1 MYRFTGKSDMDAA
14 PVDDRQE
21 KFSGTQEVREAHRFD
36 AAKLEA
42 YLADR
47 IEGFQ
52 KPLEVR
58 QFKGGQSNPT
68 YQLITPNRK
77 YVLRRKPPGKL
88 LASAHAV
95 DREYRIISALHPT
108 GFPVPK
114 PYLLCE
120 DESIIGTMF
129 YVMDCVEGRIYW
141 GPMLP
146 DQTPKQRSEI
156 YDAMNDTF
164 ARLHNMDWQKL
175 GLEDF
180 GKPGNYVGRQVARWT
195 KQYKASETDRI
206 DEMEKLI
213 EWLPQHLPTDAR
225 DSIVHGDYRLD
236 NMILHPTEPKVIAV
250 LDWELCTIGDPM
262 ADFTYH
268 LMQWMMPE
276 GTTTGGGTGS
286 LLGADLAALGIP
298 AMEAYTEAY
307 CRRTNRAGVPN
318 LNYYAAYN
326 FFRLAGILQGI
337 VGRVRDGT
345 ASNANAAQNAAAVR
359 PLAERAWHFA
369 KRAGAR

>member
-1 MYRFTGKSDMDAA
+1 M
-14 PVDDRQE
+14 
-21 KFSGTQEVREAHRFD
+21 
-36 AAKLEA
+36 LEA

-47 IEGFQ
+47 IDGFQ

-68 YQLITPNRK
+68 YQLVTPNRK

-95 DREYRIISALHPT
+95 DREFRVISALHPT

-114 PYLLCE
+114 SYLLCE

-129 YVMDCVEGRIYW
+129 YVMECVEGRIYW

-156 YDAMNDTF
+156 YDAMNETL
-164 ARLHNMDWQKL
+164 AKLHSLDYEKI
-175 GLEDF
+175 GLADF
-180 GKPGNYVGRQVARWT
+180 GKPGNYVGRQISRWT
-195 KQYKASETDRI
+195 KQYQASVTETV
-206 DEMEKLI
+206 DEMDKLI
-213 EWLPQHLPTDAR
+213 EWLPAHLPTDER
-225 DSIVHGDYRLD
+225 TSVVHGDYRLD
-236 NMILHPTEPKVIAV
+236 NMIIHPTEPKVIAV

-262 ADFTYH
+262 ADFAYH
-268 LMQWMMPE
+268 LMQWVMPE
-276 GTTTGGGTGS
+276 GGTGGGTGS
-286 LLGADLAALGIP
+286 LVNVDLAALGIP
-298 AMEAYTEAY
+298 TMEAYTTAY
-307 CRRTNRAGVPN
+307 CRRTGRATTPN
-318 LNYYAAYN
+318 MDYYAAYN

-345 ASNANAAQNAAAVR
+345 AANANAAQNAAAVR
-359 PLAERAWHFA
+359 PLAERGWYFA
-369 KRAGAR
+369 KRAGAPG

>member
-1 MYRFTGKSDMDAA
+1 MDAA
-14 PVDDRQE
+14 PLDDRQE
-21 KFSGTQEVREAHRFD
+21 KYSGTQEVREAHRFE

-42 YLADR
+42 YLAER
-47 IEGFQ
+47 IDGFQ
-52 KPLEVR
+52 TPLEVR

-88 LASAHAV
+88 LPSAHAV
-95 DREYRIISALHPT
+95 DREFRVISALHPT
-108 GFPVPK
+108 GFPVAK
-114 PYLLCE
+114 PYVLCE
-120 DESIIGTMF
+120 DEGVIGTIF
-129 YVMDCVEGRIYW
+129 YVMECVEGRIYW

-146 DQTPKQRSEI
+146 DQSPKQRGEV
-156 YDAMNDTF
+156 YDAMNETF
-164 ARLHNMDWQKL
+164 AKLHNMDWQKL

-213 EWLPQHLPTDAR
+213 EWLPQHLPADAR

-236 NMILHPTEPKVIAV
+236 NMILHPTEPKVVAV

-298 AMEAYTEAY
+298 SMEAYTDAY
-307 CRRTNRAGVPN
+307 CRRTNRTGVPN
-318 LNYYAAYN
+318 LDYYAAYN

-345 ASNANAAQNAAAVR
+345 ASNSNAAQNAAAVR
-359 PLAERAWHFA
+359 PLAERAWYFA
-369 KRAGAR
+369 QRAGAR